1 MCRNSANPIKGLKRA
16 NGRSQCPNAVDYCQ
30 RHRSYFYSCND
41 YSFLQRS
48 TCPFRHSRP
57 PDLHRSSRLSEV
69 SSSRDRAI
77 TNDAASQCRQLSYLP
92 SVGKGKKN
100 RNNKTHLFSY
110 RPTSHARCCN
120 SGPISFSHANCTA
133 AVEPGVEITTFPR
146 YTPAV
151 ARDSI
156 AAAPTWS

>member
-30 RHRSYFYSCND
+30 RHRCYFYSCND

-48 TCPFRHSRP
+48 TCPFRYSRP
-57 PDLHRSSRLSEV
+57 SDLYRSSRLSEV

-92 SVGKGKKN
+92 SVGKGKK
-100 RNNKTHLFSY
+100 T
-110 RPTSHARCCN
+110 
-120 SGPISFSHANCTA
+120 
-133 AVEPGVEITTFPR
+133 EITKRIYFLIARPPMPDAATPVRSVFPMLTVPQPLSR
-146 YTPAV
+146 V
-151 ARDSI
+151 SK
-156 AAAPTWS
+156 